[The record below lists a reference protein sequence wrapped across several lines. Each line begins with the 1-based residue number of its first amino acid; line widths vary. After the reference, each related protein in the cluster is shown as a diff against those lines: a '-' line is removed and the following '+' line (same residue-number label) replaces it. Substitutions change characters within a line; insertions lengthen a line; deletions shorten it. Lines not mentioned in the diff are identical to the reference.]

1 MKNINSKTALNNA
14 LTSVGISDGNY
25 CCEYICLES
34 GYYRMIVST
43 LMLRYEFYV
52 DACTGEVCGINTEP
66 VIDVT
71 EQAAELRISA

>member
-43 LMLRYEFYV
+43 LMLRYELTP
-52 DACTGEVCGINTEP
+52 AP
-66 VIDVT
+66 ARS
-71 EQAAELRISA
+71 AASIPSLSLT